1 LNQNPRHK
9 YRSQSFSFLYQFK
22 YLGIVLLGEAGAFER
37 NMIRLSTRLVEGAVA
52 ANMVCSGKSD
62 LLARL
67 SVIAAENYF
76 LDSHAV
82 LEGMVERE
90 RLGPTGFGGGT
101 AIPHCKVSGIDM
113 PVAVFARLSK
123 PVPYDAVD
131 DEPVDLVCGLIS
143 PAQDGA
149 SHLRALAEVS
159 RLFRDEKFLAQ
170 LRGAA
175 DSAAM
180 FAVLTLSEERD
191 AA

>member
-1 LNQNPRHK
+1 
-9 YRSQSFSFLYQFK
+9 
-22 YLGIVLLGEAGAFER
+22 
-37 NMIRLSTRLVEGAVA
+37 MIRLSTRLVEGAVA
-52 ANMVCSGKSD
+52 ADLAAASKSD
-62 LLARL
+62 LLSRL
-67 SVIAAENYF
+67 SVIAAEQYF
-76 LDSHAV
+76 LDAHAV
-82 LEGMVERE
+82 LDGLIERE

-113 PVAVFARLSK
+113 PVAVFARLGK

-131 DEPVDLVCGLIS
+131 DEPVDLVCALIS

-159 RLFRDEKFLAQ
+159 RLFRDEKVRAH

-180 FAVLTLSEERD
+180 FALLTLSEERD

>member
-1 LNQNPRHK
+1 
-9 YRSQSFSFLYQFK
+9 
-22 YLGIVLLGEAGAFER
+22 
-37 NMIRLSTRLVEGAVA
+37 MIRLSTRLVEGAVA
-52 ANMVCSGKSD
+52 ADLFAATKSD
-62 LLARL
+62 LLSRL
-67 SVIAAENYF
+67 SVIAAEQYF

-82 LEGMVERE
+82 LDGLIERE

-113 PVAVFARLSK
+113 PVAVFARLTR
-123 PVPYDAVD
+123 PIPYDAVD
-131 DEPVDLVCGLIS
+131 DEPVDLVCALIS

-159 RLFRDEKFLAQ
+159 RLFRDEKVRAQ

-180 FAVLTLSEERD
+180 FALLTLSEERD

>member
-9 YRSQSFSFLYQFK
+9 YRSHSFSFLYQFK

-37 NMIRLSTRLVEGAVA
+37 NMIRLSTRLVEGAVS

-159 RLFRDEKFLAQ
+159 RLFRDEKFRAQ

>member
-1 LNQNPRHK
+1 
-9 YRSQSFSFLYQFK
+9 
-22 YLGIVLLGEAGAFER
+22 
-37 NMIRLSTRLVEGAVA
+37 MIRLSTRLVEGAVA
-52 ANMVCSGKSD
+52 ADVAAVSKSD
-62 LLARL
+62 LLSRL
-67 SVIAAENYF
+67 SVIAAEQYF
-76 LDSHAV
+76 LDAPAV
-82 LEGMVERE
+82 LDGLIERE

-131 DEPVDLVCGLIS
+131 DEPVDLVCALIS

-159 RLFRDEKFLAQ
+159 RLFRDEKVRAQ

-180 FAVLTLSEERD
+180 FALLTLSEERD